1 MFFQTQLKLIFPLL
15 QIPPPGTP
23 YPTHGEAL
31 ENFNKVLGDGL
42 SYFNQPSNMTDTR
55 LETFYPPVPALLLMV
70 GG

>member
-1 MFFQTQLKLIFPLL
+1 LKPTFILL

-31 ENFNKVLGDGL
+31 ENFNKVLGDGI
-42 SYFNQPSNMTDTR
+42 SYFNHPSNMTDTTI
-55 LETFYPPVPALLLMV
+55 ETFYPPVPAYLLIV